1 MSTLAKTLRASND
14 NANATKKIGLIT
26 TIGNW
31 IKVSG
36 ISRSL
41 YQLDDRTLQDL
52 GLSRM
57 EIPSYARKL
66 VQQDNQSAA

>member
-1 MSTLAKTLRASND
+1 MSTLAKNLRASND
-14 NANATKKIGLIT
+14 DANNTKSVGLFTSIN
-26 TIGNW
+26 NW

-41 YQLDDRTLQDL
+41 YQLDDRTLNDL
-52 GLSRM
+52 GISRV

>member
-1 MSTLAKTLRASND
+1 MSTLAKNLRASND
-14 NANATKKIGLIT
+14 DSNNTKSVGFFTSIN
-26 TIGNW
+26 NW

-41 YQLDDRTLQDL
+41 YQLDDRTLDDL
-52 GLSRM
+52 GISRV
-57 EIPSYARKL
+57 EIPTYARKL